1 HWYQYSSPTVRGEA
15 NVSEVRSLYEEF
27 MDGEFD
33 EKTYSDTLFRLNGTV
48 GLWWRCVLV
57 PSSTHWYKESD
68 AKMVLEC
75 RSFTLPQQF
84 TPKYKEPGNHNSGE
98 DMLRTY
104 LWRCQ
109 FLLPLVSLA
118 LVVLAGLTGFCACL
132 CRSLTPTLG
141 IGVLH
146 LLAGLC
152 TLATV
157 CCYLAGMDLLHRV
170 SMLPDKVDGYLG
182 WSLYLALISSPL
194 QMMAAALLVWAA
206 RSHSQNYYR
215 MTAYRFCPKEQQAPV
230 TPFKNTIQVFEYV
243 QADPVAVRVG
253 NEAQAHV
260 GSGVMEV
267 ANEIYRFR
275 TAFGTQHGIQF
286 SGPDHLVGVCV

>member
-1 HWYQYSSPTVRGEA
+1 MVENRAATALVIACVLSVLATVYLSVGVASRHWYQYSSPAARGEA
-15 NVSEVRSLYEEF
+15 NLSEARALYEEF

-33 EKTYSDTLFRLNGTV
+33 EKTYSDTLFRLNGTL

-57 PSSTHWYKESD
+57 PDSALWYRETD
-68 AKMVLEC
+68 AKKVLEC
-75 RSFTLPQQF
+75 RSFTLNQQF

-109 FLLPLVSLA
+109 FLLPLASLS
-118 LVVLAGLTGFCACL
+118 LVLLAGLTGVCACF
-132 CRSLTPTLG
+132 CRSLAPTLA

-170 SMLPDKVDGYLG
+170 SMLPERVDGSLG

-194 QMMAAALLVWAA
+194 HMMAAALLLWAA
-206 RSHSQNYYR
+206 RSHSHSYYR
-215 MTAYRFCPKEQQAPV
+215 MTAYR
-230 TPFKNTIQVFEYV
+230 
-243 QADPVAVRVG
+243 VA
-253 NEAQAHV
+253 
-260 GSGVMEV
+260 
-267 ANEIYRFR
+267 
-275 TAFGTQHGIQF
+275 
-286 SGPDHLVGVCV
+286 

>member
-1 HWYQYSSPTVRGEA
+1 MVDNRYATALVIACVLSVLATVYLSVAVGTQHWYQYSSPAVRGEA

-33 EKTYSDTLFRLNGTV
+33 EKTYSDTLFRLNGTL
-48 GLWWRCVLV
+48 GLWWRCVHV
-57 PSSTHWYKESD
+57 PANAPWYKD
-68 AKMVLEC
+68 PDTKMVLEC
-75 RSFTLPQQF
+75 RSFTIPQQL

-118 LVVLAGLTGFCACL
+118 LVVLAGLTGSCACL
-132 CRSLTPTLG
+132 CRSLAPTLG

-152 TLATV
+152 SLATV
-157 CCYLAGMDLLHRV
+157 CCYLAGLDLLHRV
-170 SMLPDKVDGYLG
+170 SMLPDKVDGSLG

-194 QMMAAALLVWAA
+194 HMMAAALLVWAA

-215 MTAYRFCPKEQQAPV
+215 MTAYR
-230 TPFKNTIQVFEYV
+230 
-243 QADPVAVRVG
+243 VA
-253 NEAQAHV
+253 
-260 GSGVMEV
+260 
-267 ANEIYRFR
+267 
-275 TAFGTQHGIQF
+275 
-286 SGPDHLVGVCV
+286 

>member
-1 HWYQYSSPTVRGEA
+1 MVDNRYATALVIACVLSILATVYLSVAVGTQHWYQYSSPTVRGEA
-15 NVSEVRSLYEEF
+15 NVSELRSLYDEF
-27 MDGEFD
+27 MTGEFD

-57 PSSTHWYKESD
+57 PPSAHWNRDPD
-68 AKMVLEC
+68 AKMLLEC
-75 RSFTLPQQF
+75 RNFTLPEQF

-98 DMLRTY
+98 DMVRTCTFRRPTQQNHPPLYDQNLHDIEHVLLRQN

-109 FLLPLVSLA
+109 FLLPLASLG
-118 LVVLAGLTGFCACL
+118 LVVLAGLIGFCACL

-170 SMLPDKVDGYLG
+170 SMLPDKVDGSLG

-194 QMMAAALLVWAA
+194 HMMAAALLVWAA

-215 MTAYRFCPKEQQAPV
+215 MTAYRVARA
-230 TPFKNTIQVFEYV
+230 
-243 QADPVAVRVG
+243 ADVKR
-253 NEAQAHV
+253 
-260 GSGVMEV
+260 EV
-267 ANEIYRFR
+267 ECS
-275 TAFGTQHGIQF
+275 TM
-286 SGPDHLVGVCV
+286 S

>member
-1 HWYQYSSPTVRGEA
+1 MVDNRYATALVIACVLSILATVYLSVAIGTQHWYQYSSPTVRGEA
-15 NVSEVRSLYEEF
+15 NVSELRSLYEEF

-57 PSSTHWYKESD
+57 PANTHWYKEPD
-68 AKMVLEC
+68 
-75 RSFTLPQQF
+75 
-84 TPKYKEPGNHNSGE
+84 
-98 DMLRTY
+98 

-109 FLLPLVSLA
+109 FLLPLVSLG

-152 TLATV
+152 SLATV

-170 SMLPDKVDGYLG
+170 SMLPDKVDGSLG

-194 QMMAAALLVWAA
+194 HMMAAALLVWAA

-215 MTAYRFCPKEQQAPV
+215 MTAYR
-230 TPFKNTIQVFEYV
+230 
-243 QADPVAVRVG
+243 VA
-253 NEAQAHV
+253 
-260 GSGVMEV
+260 
-267 ANEIYRFR
+267 
-275 TAFGTQHGIQF
+275 
-286 SGPDHLVGVCV
+286 

>member
-1 HWYQYSSPTVRGEA
+1 MVDNRYATALVISCVLSILATVYLSVAIGTQHWYQYTSPAVRGEA
-15 NVSEVRSLYEEF
+15 NVSELRSLYEEF
-27 MDGEFD
+27 VDGEFD
-33 EKTYSDTLFRLNGTV
+33 EKTYSDTLFRLNGTM

-57 PSSTHWYKESD
+57 YKEPD
-68 AKMVLEC
+68 AKTVMEC

-109 FLLPLVSLA
+109 FLLPLLSLA
-118 LVVLAGLTGFCACL
+118 LVVLAGLIGFSACL

-170 SMLPDKVDGYLG
+170 SVLPDKVDGSLG

-194 QMMAAALLVWAA
+194 HMMAAALLVWAA

-215 MTAYRFCPKEQQAPV
+215 MTAYR
-230 TPFKNTIQVFEYV
+230 
-243 QADPVAVRVG
+243 VA
-253 NEAQAHV
+253 
-260 GSGVMEV
+260 
-267 ANEIYRFR
+267 
-275 TAFGTQHGIQF
+275 
-286 SGPDHLVGVCV
+286 